1 MKLKQK
7 IMRMSKSAKY
17 LIFIPVIWILLILN
31 WLLIFEPFGSRISN
45 REIDQ
50 FLQLMFFPIVGWLL
64 LRVAYQA
71 YSKVNKT
78 TEILSIVKKRFSDRT
93 SNIVILTLLAVM
105 IFNFYQINKLQDYIS
120 NVEYYISNVEDDVS
134 NVEDDVSNV
143 EDDVSSVRNRISDV
157 ESDVS
162 NIRTYSLHNHY

>member
-1 MKLKQK
+1 M
-7 IMRMSKSAKY
+7 
-17 LIFIPVIWILLILN
+17 
-31 WLLIFEPFGSRISN
+31 
-45 REIDQ
+45 
-50 FLQLMFFPIVGWLL
+50 
-64 LRVAYQA
+64 AYQT

-120 NVEYYISNVEDDVS
+120 NVE
-134 NVEDDVSNV
+134 
-143 EDDVSSVRNRISDV
+143 DDVSSVRNRISDV

-162 NIRTYSLHNHY
+162 NIRSYSLHNHY